1 MMQVKNPIFSS
12 ASGQIDC
19 DVDHPIY
26 GWIPFTARAD
36 GDDVSRAVYADAL
49 AQKPAP
55 FTPPPQP
62 SPAAILTAERTQMQC
77 TRRQARIV
85 LGPDTCAA
93 LDALADDPE
102 TPWALR
108 QTLIYAQT
116 WQRTAP
122 EIDEIG
128 WALGY
133 DDEQID
139 ALFRAA
145 SKI

>member
-1 MMQVKNPIFSS
+1 MEYRNAKYNSFGS
-12 ASGQIDC
+12 IDC
-19 DVDHPIY
+19 EIKHPDY
-26 GWIPFTARAD
+26 GWIPFTAID
-36 GDDVSRAVYADAL
+36 GGDATCQSVFDM
-49 AQKPAP
+49 ASSGNPVPYVA
-55 FTPPPQP
+55 P
-62 SPAAILTAERTQMQC
+62 SPSDVLQAERAQMQC

-93 LDALADDPE
+93 IDALADDPE

-108 QTLIYAQT
+108 QTLLYAQV
-116 WQRTAP
+116 WERAAP

-133 DDEQID
+133 DAEQTD

-145 SKI
+145 ATI